1 MFRPQLLAIIREF
14 VRFLACAA
22 NAWNCMVGIMI
33 KIIIIIII
41 MKTNSYKYSQPQTA
55 HGWFWSLC
63 SWDRASLEQ
72 RCKQPTRWNKFRLL
86 IFLIQLYM
94 FRATNPPIPRSTFW
108 LYIQLLVQCSDI
120 AADRWQGWDGTQV
133 HLNLVTGRQQYRCT
147 VPKAVYTVKKCY
159 WRWASLSPETC
170 RAELKRSINGICCIL
185 LVAYIVRLHV
195 KYRHYFCHI
204 LTKLE
209 FSRQGFEKVLKY
221 QISWKSALW
230 EPSCFTRSDRR
241 TDTTKLLVANKELL
255 CITQWSRAQLY
266 FI

>member
-120 AADRWQGWDGTQV
+120 AADRWQGWDGTSKVETQ
-133 HLNLVTGRQQYRCT
+133 HLRLVTGRQQYRCIVHT
-147 VPKAVYTVKKCY
+147 KGCIH
-159 WRWASLSPETC
+159 SFI
-170 RAELKRSINGICCIL
+170 SI
-185 LVAYIVRLHV
+185 
-195 KYRHYFCHI
+195 
-204 LTKLE
+204 
-209 FSRQGFEKVLKY
+209 Q
-221 QISWKSALW
+221 
-230 EPSCFTRSDRR
+230 P
-241 TDTTKLLVANKELL
+241 
-255 CITQWSRAQLY
+255 
-266 FI
+266 